1 MGLKKKI
8 NIGNIGTLIVI
19 IIAMSIFLLIAR
31 PQSFGTYTN
40 FNNLLRQTAI
50 NGIVALG
57 MTVVIIT
64 AGIDLS
70 VGAVVAFT
78 GVLTS
83 QLTVLHNMNLMLAII
98 IALAGGIFVGILNGF
113 LIFDAKITPFIAT
126 MGTMTVLRGF
136 VKLITGGR
144 MINKVPEA
152 LTNISQINILGLP
165 FLFLIWALLI
175 VITFIFL
182 RYTIAGRNIYA
193 LGSSTEVARLSGINL
208 RVHTYLAYAISGLF
222 AGIAG
227 ILLVS
232 RLGAG
237 LPTAGASY
245 ELDAIAASVVGGASL
260 TGAEGSA
267 LGTALGA
274 LIMQMIRNGGNLLGI
289 NPFILEMV
297 VGSLIVISVFIDQ
310 LRRFNKK

>member
-19 IIAMSIFLLIAR
+19 IIAMSIFLLISR

-98 IALAGGIFVGILNGF
+98 IALAGGIFVGILNGV

>member
-19 IIAMSIFLLIAR
+19 IIAMSIFLLISR

>member
-98 IALAGGIFVGILNGF
+98 IALAGGIFVGILNGV